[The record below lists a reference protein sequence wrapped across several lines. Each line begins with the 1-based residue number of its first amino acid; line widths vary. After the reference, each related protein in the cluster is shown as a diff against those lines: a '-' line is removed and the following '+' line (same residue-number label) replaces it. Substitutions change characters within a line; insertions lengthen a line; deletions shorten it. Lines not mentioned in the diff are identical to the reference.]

1 MFYWNTVEIKC
12 DNFYE
17 RTEEWGRVGVEGES
31 GVDFMGGFGWGGQR
45 TISSRRGSLLKFVP
59 THPPTNFFL
68 FTVQLVCVLYISVFC
83 EIHRFACREFLPPL
97 LKLVRG
103 RGKYFFCL
111 RFCLFYL
118 FEE

>member
-45 TISSRRGSLLKFVP
+45 TISSRRGSLLKFVGGVSSEVGDQDGRC
-59 THPPTNFFL
+59 TG
-68 FTVQLVCVLYISVFC
+68 
-83 EIHRFACREFLPPL
+83 FAGGEDL
-97 LKLVRG
+97 G
-103 RGKYFFCL
+103 DTGYGFCL
-111 RFCLFYL
+111 AFVCLDLLFLSISFGRWRFGQ
-118 FEE
+118 EG